1 MRRVLPALAVALV
14 VMLFYGR
21 ALLPGRVLIPTDILT
36 ESWPPWQQPN
46 QPVNVHN
53 PLLSDVV
60 NYIYPV
66 KTFTAE
72 AVRRGEWP
80 LWNPYVFTG
89 YPATYNT
96 QAGLLYPLSLFY
108 YVLDGATAA
117 DLTIFAQLTLG
128 AWFMFAYLR
137 QIKLS
142 RPSALLG
149 TLIFLFNGSMVVW
162 VEWQVVHSAVIWLPA
177 QLWAIEKMA
186 EGQETRDN
194 PKLPIA
200 NYQLPITPYHL
211 LLALLFALPWFGGHW
226 NWTLYSSM
234 TVAIYMLF
242 RLPRWGNVGHTAVA
256 LGLGTALTLI
266 QVLPAFNYL
275 RQTHRLPLPFGQL
288 LAEYGLHSRAVAWFV
303 PHFFGTAVT
312 QNWWGP
318 ATSNEIETAVYVGL
332 LPLALVLAALLLR
345 QDWHTRFFA
354 LWGGMGLLWAL
365 GTPAYGLLYYL
376 LPPFQGLHPSRAAIL
391 PIVATAVLAP
401 LGLEALL
408 KAERPWPRRLW
419 WGWAGLAGFSLLLV
433 AGWLLYF
440 RPQVTHHWDFLR
452 GELLHWGVFT
462 LLTGLCLGGLGTRD
476 WGLGTG
482 NRWPFN
488 APRPPSL
495 VPILLAFLLLT
506 ADLYLTYGNYN
517 TIGHVDQLYP
527 PTATTNYLQADL
539 ESELSRIVTT
549 SREIAFFPNTA
560 LAVGIPNLSG
570 YEPGVLLR
578 MLNYLNTAEG
588 EPLPIVR
595 VLSPI
600 HGASSPLLKAA
611 NVKHYVTTEEQWA
624 AEAIPGLAQQETGQ
638 WLALPHRHLMAM
650 PDGGLQR
657 LDVAVRGAGEGEL
670 VGRILATNGLYE
682 FANARIPLP
691 QGEAWVSFYFSP
703 FPSEWGREF
712 VWEVSLETE
721 GSGTAELS
729 ASATA
734 EPTFVAYYLPR
745 PALVHEAGKTR
756 IYLNEGYLPRAFAV
770 PQAQVVA
777 DESAVLA
784 ALVANQE
791 RLDQLVFLELE
802 GEPPPPDLGTAEG
815 GEWTAEVDITQYSL
829 NEVRLTATLPRAGF
843 VVLSD
848 TFYAGW
854 QARVNGERVPLY
866 RANSIM
872 RGVALPAGTHEVV
885 FTFRP
890 LDFYSGAWVSGLAL
904 ATSLVGLVVLRLKA
918 SKRNQP

>member
-1 MRRVLPALAVALV
+1 MRRTLPAILLTLV
-14 VMLFYGR
+14 VLLFYGR

-72 AVRRGEWP
+72 AVRQGEWP
-80 LWNPYVFTG
+80 LWNPYIFTG

-96 QAGLLYPLSLFY
+96 QAGLLYPLSIFY

-117 DLTIFAQLTLG
+117 DLTIFVQLALG

-137 QIKLS
+137 QIGLA
-142 RPSALLG
+142 RPSALFG

-162 VEWQVVHSAVIWLPA
+162 VEWQVVHAAVIWLPA
-177 QLWAIEKMA
+177 QLYMVERLVQEQRSRGA
-186 EGQETRDN
+186 EEQGSRPFAFNFSLSTS
-194 PKLPIA
+194 
-200 NYQLPITPYHL
+200 HF
-211 LLALLFALPWFGGHW
+211 LLALLFAIPWFGGHW

-234 TVAIYMLF
+234 TVAVYMLF
-242 RLPRWGNVGHTAVA
+242 RLPRWRNVGHTAVA

-275 RQTHRLPLPFGQL
+275 RQTHRLPVPFWDL
-288 LAEYGLHSRAVAWFV
+288 LRDYGLHSRAVAWFV
-303 PHFFGTAVT
+303 PNFFGNAVAK
-312 QNWWGP
+312 NWWGIE
-318 ATSNEIETAVYVGL
+318 TSNDVETAVYVGL
-332 LPLALVLAALLLR
+332 LPLALILAALLLR
-345 QDWHTRFFA
+345 RDWHTRFFA
-354 LWGGMGLLWAL
+354 MWGGLGLLWAL
-365 GTPAYGLLYYL
+365 GTPAYGLLYV
-376 LPPFQGLHPSRAAIL
+376 LPVFNGLHPSRAAIL
-391 PIVATAVLAP
+391 PILAAAVLAA

-408 KAERPWPRRLW
+408 KLERPWPRRLW
-419 WGWAGLAGFSLLLV
+419 WGWLGLGGASTAVV

-440 RPQVTHHWDFLR
+440 RPEVAHHWDFLR
-452 GELLHWGVFT
+452 GEVLHWGIFT
-462 LLTGLCLGGLGTRD
+462 LLTGLFLWGLGTRD
-476 WGLGTG
+476 WG
-482 NRWPFN
+482 RFPS
-488 APRPPSL
+488 APLLLRSSAP
-495 VPILLAFLLLT
+495 LLAILLLT
-506 ADLYLTYGNYN
+506 ADLWLINGDYN
-517 TIGHVDQLYP
+517 TIGRIEQLYP
-527 PTATTNYLQADL
+527 PTATTTYLQTDL
-539 ESELSRIVTT
+539 QAETSRIVTT

-578 MLNYLNTAEG
+578 ILNYLNTAEG
-588 EPLPIVR
+588 APLPIVR

-600 HGASSPLLKAA
+600 TGVNSPLLKAA

-624 AEAIPGLAQQETGQ
+624 AEAIPGLAQQATGQ
-638 WLALPHRHLMAM
+638 WLPLPHRHAIAM

-657 LDVAVRGAGEGEL
+657 LDVAVRGAGDGEL
-670 VGRILATNGLYE
+670 VGRIFSADGSYE
-682 FANARIPLP
+682 FANSRVPLP

-712 VWEVSLETE
+712 MWEVSLETE

-729 ASATA
+729 ASPTA

-756 IYLNEGYLPRAFAV
+756 IYLNEGYFPRAFAV

-777 DESAVLA
+777 DETAALA
-784 ALVANQE
+784 ALLANQD
-791 RLDQLVFLELE
+791 RLDQIVFLELE
-802 GEPPPPDLGTAEG
+802 GEPMPQDLGTAEG
-815 GEWTAEVDITQYSL
+815 EWTAEVSLTHYGL
-829 NEVRLTATLPRAGF
+829 NEVRLTAEMPRAGF

-854 QARVNGERVPLY
+854 QATVDGERVPIY

-872 RGVALPAGTHEVV
+872 RGVALPAGMHEVV

-890 LDFYSGAWVSGLAL
+890 LDFYAGAAVSGLAL
-904 ATSLVGLVVLRLKA
+904 LLCLAGLVWSVR
-918 SKRNQP
+918 SKK